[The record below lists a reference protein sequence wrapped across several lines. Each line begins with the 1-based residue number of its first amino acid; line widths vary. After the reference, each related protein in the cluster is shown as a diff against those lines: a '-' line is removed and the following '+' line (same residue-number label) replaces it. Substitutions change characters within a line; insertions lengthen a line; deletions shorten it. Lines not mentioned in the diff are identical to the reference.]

1 MMETVFTVTT
11 RLMVVGAVAFVC
23 LMVLLFALGY
33 VLGHEGVAACAP
45 H

>member
-23 LMVLLFALGY
+23 LMVLLFTLGY
-33 VLGHEGVAACAP
+33 VLGKDCVSL
-45 H
+45 